1 MPNPS
6 KDSILGAVDI
16 VALIGER
23 VALTRKGK
31 DYVGLCPFHPD
42 RKPSMSVS
50 PTKQIFKCWSCGVG
64 GDAIKYIQLR
74 DRVDF
79 RDALQVLA
87 RWAGMEFR
95 QGAHDP
101 RASQI
106 REQLLS
112 ALSWAAEHFRR
123 NLTVANIER
132 KPSDPAADRQSA
144 GSCPASNVATRTS
157 MRFRKAISTAR
168 SAALIPA

>member
-74 DRVDF
+74 DRVEF
-79 RDALQVLA
+79 RDALQTLA
-87 RWAGMEFR
+87 HWAGLEFR
-95 QGAHDP
+95 QGAYDP

-106 REQLLS
+106 RE
-112 ALSWAAEHFRR
+112 F
-123 NLTVANIER
+123 
-132 KPSDPAADRQSA
+132 
-144 GSCPASNVATRTS
+144 G
-157 MRFRKAISTAR
+157 
-168 SAALIPA
+168 